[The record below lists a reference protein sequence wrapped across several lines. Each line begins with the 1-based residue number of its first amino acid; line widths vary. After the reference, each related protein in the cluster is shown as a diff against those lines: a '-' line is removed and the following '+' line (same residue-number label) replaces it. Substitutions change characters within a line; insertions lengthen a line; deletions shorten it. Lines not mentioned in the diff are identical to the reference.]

1 MKNLSGIYHCKHR
14 VNYLVPAF
22 LLVVILFSV
31 SCVRNEP
38 AVKIDSGKK
47 PASSAVEETAKW
59 KGTDNLIVKEIETAG
74 NIQAGSIHDAA
85 IKGDSEKL
93 RELLEKDP
101 RCINQ
106 RHLMNYGRGPLHYAV
121 IYGRKEAVEFL
132 LSKGAE
138 IDMTDMD
145 HGRTPLHYASI
156 TGYADIVEILFKKG
170 VDLNEG
176 DRYGWTPL
184 HHSAIN
190 GKSGIIEL
198 LLSKGAKVNAVEETG
213 KTSLHYAV
221 IYGHNESAQKLIK
234 AGGDVNRKD
243 NEGRTPLHYAVRWK
257 SPDETILMLINKGAK
272 LNIKDKQ
279 GMTPLMTAR
288 IQENKEAERILSS
301 EGAEDEPVTKAS
313 EVPDIVVE
321 SGRSVT
327 SAGKKI
333 LNSPEQAIMEGK
345 RGEELVRI
353 LSGVSDVNSRDDMG
367 LTLIHKGIMYG
378 SIDAVK
384 YLASQG
390 GDLNVRDKSGKTP
403 LHYCAVYG
411 LKDLE
416 NIPTKGGVCL
426 EIAKFLLSKGVD
438 VNAADK
444 DGRTPLHY
452 AASRVMTEL
461 LISGGGNVQ
470 AKDNSGWTPLHWSA
484 MQGFPEITKIL
495 VKHGAEVNTLD
506 GDGKT
511 PLDAATIE
519 WRKDEGHSD
528 VADYLRKHGGIKME
542 KKKDDDDD

>member
-1 MKNLSGIYHCKHR
+1 MKNISDIYHCKYR
-14 VNYLVPAF
+14 VNYLVSAF
-22 LLVVILFSV
+22 LWVIILFSV
-31 SCVRNEP
+31 SCVRNKP
-38 AVKIDSGKK
+38 AVKIDSGMK
-47 PASSAVEETAKW
+47 PASSAAEETTKG
-59 KGTDNLIVKEIETAG
+59 KGTDNLLVKEIEIAG
-74 NIQAGSIHDAA
+74 NIQGGSIHDAA

-121 IYGRKEAVEFL
+121 IYGRREAVEFL

-138 IDMTDMD
+138 IDMMDAD

-156 TGYADIVEILFKKG
+156 TGHADIVEILFRKG
-170 VDLNEG
+170 VNLNEG
-176 DRYGWTPL
+176 DKYGWTPL

-190 GKSGIIEL
+190 GNSDIIDL
-198 LLSKGAKVNAVEETG
+198 LLSKGAKVDAVDETG

-221 IYGHNESAQKLIK
+221 TYGHHGSAQKLIE
-234 AGGDVNRKD
+234 AGGDVNRTD
-243 NEGRTPLHYAVRWK
+243 DEGRTPLHYAVRWK
-257 SPDETILMLINKGAK
+257 SSDETILMLINKGAK

-279 GMTPLMTAR
+279 GMTPLMTAK

-301 EGAEDEPVTKAS
+301 EGAKDEPVAKAAKA
-313 EVPDIVVE
+313 PDVAEEPGYFDTTV
-321 SGRSVT
+321 GNKV
-327 SAGKKI
+327 
-333 LNSPEQAIMEGK
+333 LSPPEKAIMRGEK
-345 RGEELVRI
+345 GEELIRI
-353 LSGVSDVNSRDDMG
+353 LSGVKDVNNIDNMG

-378 SIDAVK
+378 SIDSVK

-461 LISGGGNVQ
+461 LISGGSNVK
-470 AKDNSGWTPLHWSA
+470 AKDRNGWTPLHWSA
-484 MQGFPEITKIL
+484 MQGFLEITKTL
-495 VKHGAEVNTLD
+495 VEHGAEVNAID

-511 PLDAATIE
+511 PMDAAAIE

-528 VADYLRKHGGIKME
+528 VANYLRKHGGIKTE
-542 KKKDDDDD
+542 KKDDDD